1 MISNQKDKKEKEQS
15 DTISEGRR
23 QKEWEKKQEDEKD
36 LNEKDLKEEEQKNQ
50 KSEKNLR
57 EEKQKNQK
65 DKSELEKEEEYEI
78 VEIEIFPEKIIC
90 PDCGGITLEGLDFC
104 DKCGGE
110 LF

>member
-15 DTISEGRR
+15 DTIGEERR
-23 QKEWEKKQEDEKD
+23 QKEREKKQE
-36 LNEKDLKEEEQKNQ
+36 NEKYLKEEEQKSQKSERNLKEEEQKNQ
-50 KSEKNLR
+50 KDEG
-57 EEKQKNQK
+57 
-65 DKSELEKEEEYEI
+65 ELEEEEEYEI
-78 VEIEIFPEKIIC
+78 VEIEIFPEKIVC

>member
-1 MISNQKDKKEKEQS
+1 MISNQKDKEENEQS

-23 QKEWEKKQEDEKD
+23 QKEEKNKE
-36 LNEKDLKEEEQKNQ
+36 NEKDWKEEEQENQ
-50 KSEKNLR
+50 EDKKDWK
-57 EEKQKNQK
+57 EEEQENQEDKK
-65 DKSELEKEEEYEI
+65 DLEETEEYEI
-78 VEIEIFPEKIIC
+78 VEIEIFPEKIVC